1 MPAAIQ
7 GTLLFFPLTLSV
19 TCTLAA
25 TSFTVDADRQ
35 RLGPG
40 QSATLIASGTAGANP
55 GWNVIAGTCTVSASG
70 NPVTVTPPAGNGVHH
85 CEIEGSITLPG
96 GHSSVSKTFDWSS
109 FFISAV
115 PDLLAPHQLVSLTTH
130 PALSVDWS

>member
-7 GTLLFFPLTLSV
+7 STLLFFPLTLSV

-25 TSFTVDADRQ
+25 TSFAVDADRQ

-40 QSATLIASGTAGANP
+40 QSATLIASGTSGANP
-55 GWNVIAGTCTVSASG
+55 GWNVIAGTCSVPPSG

-85 CEIEGSITLPG
+85 CEIEGSIILPG

-109 FFISAV
+109 FLF
-115 PDLLAPHQLVSLTTH
+115 PLFPTM
-130 PALSVDWS
+130 